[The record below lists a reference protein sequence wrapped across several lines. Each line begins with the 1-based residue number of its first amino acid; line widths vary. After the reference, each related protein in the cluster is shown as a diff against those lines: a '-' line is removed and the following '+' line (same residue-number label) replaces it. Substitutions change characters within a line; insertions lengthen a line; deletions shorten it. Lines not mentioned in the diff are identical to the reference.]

1 MAAADDDDDVSAAEC
16 GGGGVPGVVAAEA
29 EEERLRP
36 RVGDEAGERSE
47 GDERDPPAEGKPA
60 WNELGRSGSGVES
73 RLMREATLTRCRC
86 WSVGDAAPGGAGGAP
101 RCAGGGGRAISLEGG
116 GRSHVAPFDVFRSMK
131 LIDVSLSM
139 FVFVVDQLLMK
150 ATRMKERRREVK

>member
-1 MAAADDDDDVSAAEC
+1 MSQNTTRKAKAKE
-16 GGGGVPGVVAAEA
+16 GRGGGV
-29 EEERLRP
+29 
-36 RVGDEAGERSE
+36 
-47 GDERDPPAEGKPA
+47 
-60 WNELGRSGSGVES
+60 
-73 RLMREATLTRCRC
+73 
-86 WSVGDAAPGGAGGAP
+86 PGGAGGAP